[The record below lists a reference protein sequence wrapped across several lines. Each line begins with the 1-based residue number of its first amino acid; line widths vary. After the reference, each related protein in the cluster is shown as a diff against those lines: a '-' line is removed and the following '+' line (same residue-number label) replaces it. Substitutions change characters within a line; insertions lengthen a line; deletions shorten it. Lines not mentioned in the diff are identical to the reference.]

1 MKTSVNGRNLI
12 KKYEGLRTTAYKDA
26 VGVLTIGYGHTA
38 GVKAGMVITKAQAE
52 TFLSQDIAKCEKALA
67 KYPKY
72 NFTQNE
78 YDSLASFTFN
88 LGAGNLDK
96 LLAKGTRTKAQIAEK
111 ILAYNKAGGK
121 VLKGLDNR
129 RKEEQKL
136 FKAKASGYVAMGID
150 YSPVFDPVYY
160 ANKYADV
167 KAAFGDNTKELFEHF
182 LVFGMQEHRQAIA
195 TFDVDIYAK
204 YNEDVVN
211 AAKINGVI
219 NWVAIYQHYCTYGV
233 NEKRR
238 AV

>member
-1 MKTSVNGRNLI
+1 MQTSVNGRNLI
-12 KKYEGLRTTAYKDA
+12 KKYEGLCTTAYKDA

-67 KYPKY
+67 KYSKY

-96 LLAKGTRTKAQIAEK
+96 LLAKGTRTKAQIADK

-136 FKAKASGYVAMGID
+136 FKTKTSGYVAMGID
-150 YSPVFDPVYY
+150 FSPVFDPVYY
-160 ANKYADV
+160 GNKYSDL
-167 KAAFGDNTKELFEHF
+167 KAAFGDDTKGLFEHF

-219 NWVAIYQHYCTYGV
+219 NWVAIYQHYCTHGV